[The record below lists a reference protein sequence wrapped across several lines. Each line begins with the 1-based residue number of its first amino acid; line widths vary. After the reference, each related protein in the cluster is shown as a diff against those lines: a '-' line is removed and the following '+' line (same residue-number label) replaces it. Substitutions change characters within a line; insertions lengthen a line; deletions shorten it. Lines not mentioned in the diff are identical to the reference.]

1 MILTCPQ
8 CSTRYQAEA
17 AKFPQAGRTVKCAK
31 CGKVWHQ
38 ALPPPEPEST
48 VAIAAAQ
55 VQAAAPGEQSGR
67 AGHVS
72 PAAER
77 RFDSGEPSRA
87 ARQAQRAAQVVGW
100 VALALILF
108 LIGWTGVH
116 FRQDIATLWPQSAPL
131 YKAAGMVVNPRGIEI
146 VDVINDVKVEDGERV
161 LVVRGKLVNISGR
174 ELPVPQIRIALL
186 NRAEREVYHW
196 PVLASV
202 GTLRPGQSAPFQ
214 TRLADPPHAD
224 QVQVT
229 FARSDE

>member
-8 CSTRYQAEA
+8 CLTRYQADA
-17 AKFPQAGRTVKCAK
+17 AKFPVAGRTVKCAK
-31 CGKVWHQ
+31 CGNVWHQ
-38 ALPPPEPEST
+38 ALPPPETEASAVRP
-48 VAIAAAQ
+48 AD
-55 VQAAAPGEQSGR
+55 AAPDAKAAR
-67 AGHVS
+67 AGYFS
-72 PAAER
+72 RNAER
-77 RFDSGEPSRA
+77 RIESGERSGA

-100 VALALILF
+100 MALALILF

-131 YKAAGMVVNPRGIEI
+131 YKAAGLAVNPRGIEI
-146 VDVINDVKVEDGERV
+146 VDVVNNVKVERGERV

-174 ELPVPQIRIALL
+174 ELPVPQIRVALL
-186 NRAEREVYHW
+186 NGAEREVYHW

-202 GTLRPGQSAPFQ
+202 GTLQPGQSAPFQ
-214 TRLADPPHAD
+214 TRLADPPHAA